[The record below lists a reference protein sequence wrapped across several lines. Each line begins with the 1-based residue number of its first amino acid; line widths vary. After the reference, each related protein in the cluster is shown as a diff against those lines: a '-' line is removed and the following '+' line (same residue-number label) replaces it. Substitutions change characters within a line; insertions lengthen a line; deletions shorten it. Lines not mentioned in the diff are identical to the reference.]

1 MFGSAGMDGVLF
13 PASSTL
19 LGQILQWEPWLW
31 FPITNLHF
39 SIALQVSRK
48 ILTLLIEK
56 KLVWKTWIAVIH
68 YHSYLKCLSGVVLEG
83 ITD

>member
-1 MFGSAGMDGVLF
+1 MLSPALSA
-13 PASSTL
+13 T
-19 LGQILQWEPWLW
+19 LGQILQWEPWLC
-31 FPITNLHF
+31 FPVTNLYF

-48 ILTLLIEK
+48 ILVLK
-56 KLVWKTWIAVIH
+56 KKKKSSLKDLESCIAVFH